1 MHWPEHFRR
10 WHGVVIAVAL
20 SAFILWLA
28 AQHHLDLY
36 VNPRYVWFA
45 VAMAAVAL
53 LLGVVAVVLPDRDH
67 HHDHDHDD
75 HSQGDDAR
83 PPTRNIRRWPVV
95 SGVGTVVIVAMLAV
109 AQPTTLSASQ
119 AVTRDAAVGGT
130 TLAQTMTGDI
140 ATVGAG
146 PESFTMSDWASTM
159 QLRGD
164 LSFYDGHNATF
175 SGFVTPDRQDPD
187 NVMLVTRFMVTC
199 CTLDA
204 QPVSIPVYHP
214 GWQATYPPQSWV
226 EGSGGF
232 AVNASQSSPYAVVFA
247 PTDLHSIE
255 EPGDP
260 YLN

>member
-1 MHWPEHFRR
+1 M
-10 WHGVVIAVAL
+10 IAVVL

-36 VNPRYVWFA
+36 VNPRYIWFA
-45 VAMAAVAL
+45 VVMAAVAL
-53 LLGVVAVVLPDRDH
+53 LLGVVSVVLPDLG
-67 HHDHDHDD
+67 HDHDD
-75 HSQGDDAR
+75 DYDGHRHDDGAR
-83 PPTRNIRRWPVV
+83 HPTRRIRRWPMV
-95 SGVGTVVIVAMLAV
+95 SGIGTLAVVAMLAA

-119 AVTRDAAVGGT
+119 AVTRGEASGGT

-164 LSFYDGHNATF
+164 LSFYDGHSATF

-204 QPVSIPVYHP
+204 QPVSIPVYRP
-214 GWQATYPPQSWV
+214 GWQTTYPAQSWV

-232 AVNASQSSPYAVVFA
+232 AVNASRSSPYAVVFA